1 MNALAKPSTLLA
13 GSDTARSL
21 AMANEKI
28 RKFGEHIQQQTAA
41 IVAPIN
47 AALGVLKATP
57 YYLLHLVREGKKK
70 ALAWLT
76 DRLDLLEAELSKAF
90 TSKAK
95 TAFRLSEKIESL
107 SKTFPTS
114 SSVNP

>member
-1 MNALAKPSTLLA
+1 MHTLPAPKPLTLLA
-13 GSDTARSL
+13 STKGLEAIAREIKLFSENL
-21 AMANEKI
+21 AK
-28 RKFGEHIQQQTAA
+28 QTA
-41 IVAPIN
+41 
-47 AALGVLKATP
+47 GVVKALKALQEAAKRTP
-57 YYLLHLVREGKKK
+57 YYLLHLVRESKKK

-76 DRLDLLEAELSKAF
+76 DRLDLLEAELLKAF

-95 TAFRLSEKIESL
+95 TAFRLSERIESL

>member
-1 MNALAKPSTLLA
+1 MNALAKPRTLLA
-13 GSDTARSL
+13 GSNTAQSL

-57 YYLLHLVREGKKK
+57 LLFLHLLNRARKS
-70 ALAWLT
+70 ALKWLLGLLQ
-76 DRLDLLEAELSKAF
+76 RLNRKRLKLSN
-90 TSKAK
+90 SKAK
-95 TAFRLSEKIESL
+95 AAFRLSEKIESL
-107 SKTFPTS
+107 AKNFPTS